1 MNSFIEFLNIQTGT
15 FLANLFQ
22 RSLWEKSCNKISCI
36 FKVKKDYFPKDPI
49 ISNFKV
55 IRNHNLIVS
64 FYERMHQFNKKDAIN
79 I

>member
-1 MNSFIEFLNIQTGT
+1 MTEFLNIQTGT

-22 RSLWEKSCNKISCI
+22 SRLWENSCKRISCI

-49 ISNFKV
+49 ISNFKF
-55 IRNHNLIVS
+55 IRNHKLSES
-64 FYERMHQFNKKDAIN
+64 FYERMYQFNAKHAMN